1 MRIIGR
7 IILIFGG
14 IIALL
19 WVSAIIMVVYNSIQL
34 SIYGA
39 DVYSTASTN
48 VSSGPKN
55 ITVYVPVMLDGN
67 GEIMKMYESPNII
80 GNLTASVIDSEYGKA
95 LKVSGTGGQIEIK
108 EARSHVKNNSTFNF
122 SISMSTLQN
131 KLGQRFDLNRNTI
144 DTAITID
151 EKKRQWDFNI
161 STWVYSDNEIEDF
174 SFSFKRFGSSS
185 SLELKMQNDT
195 QKLIVGWQVV
205 NLTSRVILWDY

>member
-7 IILIFGG
+7 IILIFAG

-19 WVSAIIMVVYNSIQL
+19 WVSAIIMIIYNSIQL

-48 VSSGPKN
+48 VSSGPEN
-55 ITVYVPVMLDGN
+55 ITIYIPVMLDRN
-67 GEIMKMYESPNII
+67 GEIMKMYESPNIT
-80 GNLTASVIDSEYGKA
+80 GNLTASIIDSEYGKA

-108 EARSHVKNNSTFNF
+108 ESRNQVKNYSTFNF
-122 SISMSTLQN
+122 SLSMSTLQN
-131 KLGQRFDLNRNTI
+131 KLGRHFDLNRNTI

-174 SFSFKRFGSSS
+174 SFSFKRVGSS
-185 SLELKMQNDT
+185 T
-195 QKLIVGWQVV
+195 
-205 NLTSRVILWDY
+205 